1 MNSEAALLGDTFQ
14 KVRDLTKWYFS
25 LVKDADPYHQWEVN
39 GQKLNSIAWLA
50 AHLVWAEDFLI
61 VRATGGRGLGL
72 EWLEHYKLGSDG
84 SLHEEKPD
92 MKTLLTLLK
101 QGHENATTHLLS
113 LSNEK
118 LEEENSFGFGFGGV
132 KTNRM
137 MIQHCIRHEAMHT
150 GHLSWLCKIN
160 GTESV

>member
-1 MNSEAALLGDTFQ
+1 MNSEAALLAGTFQ

-25 LVKDADPYHQWEVN
+25 LLKDADPYHQWEVN
-39 GQKLNSIAWLA
+39 GQKLNSVAWLA
-50 AHLVWAEDFLI
+50 AHLGWAEDFLI
-61 VRATGGRGLGL
+61 VRATGGKGLGL

-84 SLHEEKPD
+84 TLHEEKPD
-92 MKTLLTLLK
+92 IKNLLSLLK
-101 QGHENATTHLLS
+101 QVHENATAHLLAFTD
-113 LSNEK
+113 EQ
-118 LEEENSFGFGFGGV
+118 LEQENPVGFGFGGD

-160 GTESV
+160 GAQSV

>member
-1 MNSEAALLGDTFQ
+1 MNSEAALLADTFQ

-25 LVKDADPYHQWEVN
+25 LVKDANPYHQWEVN

-61 VRATGGRGLGL
+61 VRATAGKGLGL

-92 MKTLLTLLK
+92 MKTLLSLLK
-101 QGHENATTHLLS
+101 KGHENATAHLLS

-118 LEEENSFGFGFGGV
+118 LEEENAFGFGFGGV

-160 GTESV
+160 STESV

>member
-1 MNSEAALLGDTFQ
+1 MNSEAALLANTFQ

-25 LVKDADPYHQWEVN
+25 LVKDANPYHQWEVN

-61 VRATGGRGLGL
+61 VRATGGKGLGL

-92 MKTLLTLLK
+92 MKTLLSLLK
-101 QGHENATTHLLS
+101 KGHENATAHLLS

-118 LEEENSFGFGFGGV
+118 LEEENAFGFGFGGV

-160 GTESV
+160 STESV

>member
-1 MNSEAALLGDTFQ
+1 MNSEAALLADTFQ

-25 LVKDADPYHQWEVN
+25 LVKDANPYHQWEVN

-61 VRATGGRGLGL
+61 VRATGGKGLGL

-92 MKTLLTLLK
+92 MKTLLSLLK
-101 QGHENATTHLLS
+101 KGHENATAHLLS

-118 LEEENSFGFGFGGV
+118 LEEENAFGFGFGGV

-160 GTESV
+160 STESV